1 LRPLPVEHVQILR
14 EPVEFADVPIDR
26 RLFVDRQRLPRQ
38 PVPTAPVEQVG
49 MRTTRNQVRVQD
61 RMYLV
66 LDPGAVPDNL
76 VPPRNQT
83 AETLRLRVRGP
94 DLRQEAGRV
103 QARQNAG
110 VDLVRLHVGMRDRL
124 HL

>member
-1 LRPLPVEHVQILR
+1 MLGETKPGLTNTRVQPDIAHELLRRGKAADIADGRDKPCRDREVDPGDCDQSLDRRIADCALRHLPVEHVQILR

-61 RMYLV
+61 
-66 LDPGAVPDNL
+66 
-76 VPPRNQT
+76 
-83 AETLRLRVRGP
+83 
-94 DLRQEAGRV
+94 
-103 QARQNAG
+103 
-110 VDLVRLHVGMRDRL
+110 
-124 HL
+124 